1 LRHIIAVALSQALRL
16 GEVLGLQVEDVDFA
30 NNKLRVR
37 RTLDRKRNLGPTK
50 HAKLTGKRDPRDL
63 HPIFLFTNTLGRPR
77 GAGPCSGP

>member
-1 LRHIIAVALSQALRL
+1 MRHIIAVALSQALRL

-37 RTLDRKRNLGPTK
+37 RTLERKRNLGPTK

-63 HPIFLFTNTLGRPR
+63 HPID
-77 GAGPCSGP
+77 